1 MKSIILLCLSLF
13 VFVSTDPPATITID
27 LVASQTITAGTGV
40 EVKLSVTAGT
50 NGMVLKTLSGLKLK
64 KDASTSA
71 DLTCTIAAAGITCE
85 AGKAATVPCTATL
98 SAAGTYSLDDSVTV
112 TLTAKESD
120 DSTDISSPVKPTIG
134 STSATVNAAG
144 TGGSGTGGSGTG
156 GSGTG
161 GSSSGGSS
169 SSGTGTGDSSTG
181 GSSSGGSS
189 SGGSD
194 ANNGSK
200 FMEISFLLLLFCFLF

>member
-156 GSGTG
+156 GS
-161 GSSSGGSS
+161 SSGGSS

-194 ANNGSK
+194 ANYGSK